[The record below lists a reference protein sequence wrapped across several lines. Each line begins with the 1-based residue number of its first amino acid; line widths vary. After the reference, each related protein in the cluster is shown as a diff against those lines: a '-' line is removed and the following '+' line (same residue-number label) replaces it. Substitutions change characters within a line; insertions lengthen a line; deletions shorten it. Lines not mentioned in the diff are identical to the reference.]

1 MKSIRTAVASIA
13 AVTALALS
21 FNAQAQS
28 MSVSHVLQTD
38 RTLPDTT
45 TQQQRDELMKL
56 FTAHIGL
63 WQTRDP
69 STYPYERLITEDT
82 VYEYPYAQSE
92 SARVIA
98 GRDAVAE
105 AVRKLPIAASDWR
118 VEDVKLFQTLHS
130 DIFFVAY
137 KLTSPQHA
145 YTQSYMARITVKGGQ
160 IANYY
165 EVWDRDIAGPVSAAV
180 LHNR

>member
-1 MKSIRTAVASIA
+1 MNSIRTAVASIA
-13 AVTALALS
+13 AAAAIGLS

-28 MSVSHVLQTD
+28 VSVSHVLQAD
-38 RTLPDTT
+38 RAIPDTT
-45 TQQQRDELMKL
+45 THEQRDEVMKL

-69 STYPYERLITEDT
+69 STYPYERLITEDA

-92 SARVIA
+92 AARTIA
-98 GRDAVAE
+98 GRAAVAD
-105 AVRKLPIAASDWR
+105 AVRKLPNVASDWR

-130 DIFFVAY
+130 DIFFVSY

-145 YTQSYMARITVKGGQ
+145 YAQRYMARITVKGGQ

-165 EVWDRDIAGPVSAAV
+165 EVWDRDIAGPASATA
-180 LHNR
+180 LHN